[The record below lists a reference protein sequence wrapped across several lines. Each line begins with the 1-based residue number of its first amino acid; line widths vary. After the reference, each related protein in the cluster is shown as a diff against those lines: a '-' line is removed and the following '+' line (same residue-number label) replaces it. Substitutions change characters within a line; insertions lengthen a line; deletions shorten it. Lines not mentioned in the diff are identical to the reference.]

1 MTHEIRR
8 MAVVGAGIMGTG
20 IAQIAAQAGI
30 EVVLFDN
37 REGAAQAARDTL
49 SQTMDRLVTK
59 GKLTTSD
66 AQATLERLKVATALP
81 ELSDVELVIEAI
93 IERLDAK
100 QELLAQLEA
109 VVRDD
114 CILATN
120 TSSLSVTSIAR
131 ECRHPERVAGFH

>member
-59 GKLTTSD
+59 GKLTTND
-66 AQATLERLKVATALP
+66 AQATLERLRVATALP
-81 ELSDVELVIEAI
+81 ELSDVDLVIEAI

-100 QELLAQLEA
+100 QALLAQLEA
-109 VVRDD
+109 VVR
-114 CILATN
+114 
-120 TSSLSVTSIAR
+120 
-131 ECRHPERVAGFH
+131 